1 MTARI
6 LVVDDHDSW
15 RRHLS
20 SELQENSQYQVV
32 GETGD
37 GLEAVQTAES
47 LRPDLIVLD
56 IGLPT
61 LNGIEAA
68 RRIRTDSP
76 DSKILFF
83 SEHRAPEIAQAALE
97 TGADGYVIKSDA
109 DSDLLPAIEALIQG
123 RMFISARFA
132 GNGFEKIAR
141 QEVPRK
147 AHCHEVQL
155 CSDEASLL
163 DGFARFALAAL
174 KAGSAAIGVT
184 TIQHRDMLHQG
195 LKADGLDIDLAIEQG
210 RYLWLDVADVL
221 SAILVDGL
229 PDAARFWNT
238 TTTFV
243 AAAVSASTCT
253 PPRVVGFGEC
263 APVLWRQGQ
272 GAAAI
277 QLEHLWD
284 KLARKYDVDILCGYM
299 LTEPLA
305 GEEQQMFERIWV
317 EHSMVHPR

>member
-15 RRHLS
+15 RRYLV
-20 SELQENSQYQVV
+20 SELQQNSQFQVI
-32 GETGD
+32 GEASD
-37 GLEAVQTAES
+37 GLEAVQTAAR

-83 SEHRAPEIAQAALE
+83 SEHRAPEIAQAALA
-97 TGADGYVIKSDA
+97 TGGDGYVTKSDA
-109 DSDLLPAIEALIQG
+109 DSDLLPAIEAIIQG
-123 RMFISARFA
+123 RVFISARFA
-132 GNGFEKIAR
+132 GQGFERISR
-141 QEVPRK
+141 PVVPRK
-147 AHCHEVQL
+147 ARCHEVQL
-155 CSDEASLL
+155 CADESSLL
-163 DGFARFALAAL
+163 DGFARFASAAL
-174 KAGSAAIGVT
+174 RAGSAAIGVT
-184 TIQHRDMLHQG
+184 TIPHRDMLHQR

-221 SAILVDGL
+221 AAILVEGW
-229 PDAARFWNT
+229 PDEARFWNV

-253 PPRVVGFGEC
+253 PPRVAGFGEC
-263 APVLWRQGQ
+263 APRLCQDGN
-272 GAAAI
+272 GAAAV

-284 KLARKYDVDILCGYM
+284 KLARKYDVNILCGYV

-305 GEEQQMFERIWV
+305 DEDQQLFERIRV
-317 EHSMVHPR
+317 EHSLVHSR